1 MEPRRSERQGV
12 MRLMVTTLLV
22 AVGSRAFLITT
33 AVPPRQQHALQSKLQ
48 HQPYRPQHLP
58 RRSARY
64 CAGLR
69 DVCAMQQGTAGASGL
84 SATLPVDAAVTRTE
98 ALSGFFQA
106 VLLSTAV
113 LTNPPDSSSDGLG
126 VVDDLLADC
135 PSTPTCVSSQDD
147 RPYPFMEP
155 WSYDGPFERAMSRLR
170 NYLEFNGAKVI
181 ASSPR
186 YLRVEF
192 EARNA
197 IPASVDDAEFY
208 FTPGD
213 ALVQFRCARRNGPTD
228 FGANRRRMDGI
239 RQALKFE
246 SIPVL
251 RNRKRA
257 LFFGESPI
265 DSFGPSFGMADPSVI
280 YGDADPMSPPFE
292 TPSEALREVYGEGG
306 GGADRPAWWGKPLAE
321 AGGFADWRQMPSPA
335 AA

>member
-1 MEPRRSERQGV
+1 
-12 MRLMVTTLLV
+12 MVV
-22 AVGSRAFLITT
+22 SW
-33 AVPPRQQHALQSKLQ
+33 Q
-48 HQPYRPQHLP
+48 
-58 RRSARY
+58 
-64 CAGLR
+64 
-69 DVCAMQQGTAGASGL
+69 
-84 SATLPVDAAVTRTE
+84 
-98 ALSGFFQA
+98 
-106 VLLSTAV
+106 
-113 LTNPPDSSSDGLG
+113 
-126 VVDDLLADC
+126 
-135 PSTPTCVSSQDD
+135 TPTCVSSQDD

-155 WSYDGPFERAMSRLR
+155 WAYDGPFERSMSRLR

-192 EARNA
+192 EAANA

-265 DSFGPSFGMADPSVI
+265 DSFGPSFGMV
-280 YGDADPMSPPFE
+280 
-292 TPSEALREVYGEGG
+292 R
-306 GGADRPAWWGKPLAE
+306 
-321 AGGFADWRQMPSPA
+321 
-335 AA
+335 